1 MERPWRN
8 ICVIPARGGSKRIPR
23 KNVKDFCGRPIIS
36 YSIEAALNCHLFEEV
51 MVSTDDE
58 GIARIAKEFGASVPF
73 FRTKNNADDFATT
86 AQVLEEVIG
95 DYRKSGREFDS
106 ICCIYPT
113 APLLNID
120 RILEGYD
127 KLNNKEIETVFPVTK
142 FDYPIWR
149 GLYKDANSKVEMVW
163 KEHLNS
169 RSQDLETVYHDVGQW
184 YWLKTS
190 SFLKNKKLFTDK
202 SIGIELSALE
212 VQDIDSPS
220 DWEIAELKYEL
231 LQRSK

>member
-1 MERPWRN
+1 MCRTLGN

-36 YSIEAALNCHLFEEV
+36 YSIHAALNSRLFEEV

-58 GIARIAKEFGASVPF
+58 NIASIAKEFGATVPF
-73 FRTKNNADDFATT
+73 LRTKNNANDFATT
-86 AQVLEEVIG
+86 AQVIEEVIS
-95 DYRKSGREFDS
+95 DYQKLGREFER

-113 APLLNID
+113 APLLNIN
-120 RILEGYD
+120 RLLEGYD
-127 KLNNKEIETVFPVTK
+127 KLNNIGIETVFPVTK

-149 GLYKDANSKVEMVW
+149 GLYKDANDKVEMVW
-163 KEHLNS
+163 NEHLNS
-169 RSQDLETVYHDVGQW
+169 RSQDLETVFHDVGQW

-190 SFLKNKKLFTDK
+190 NFLKNKKLFTDK

-212 VQDIDSPS
+212 VQDIDNAS
-220 DWEIAELKYEL
+220 DWGLAELKYEL